1 MGTADQASLLV
12 PQVKGR
18 RGPSDPGPGLLVMP
32 PGRKRVRRVGLGP
45 VEGCAGSHRRRP
57 QSTGQQKQ
65 TGPTG
70 PGSALPPTICLPS
83 AGTITRA
90 RLGLSVSHSL
100 CQRSQDLS
108 PALRFPVLTRGCG
121 EPWLS
126 SVRSPCGQEAE
137 AKPRPCLPGLS
148 ARTEGGDPVRLN
160 QHPTVSSKSRS
171 QGDPAQRRDPDTNF
185 PARPEVEAPRDMSH

>member
-12 PQVKGR
+12 PQMKGR

-90 RLGLSVSHSL
+90 RLGLSASHSL
-100 CQRSQDLS
+100 CQQSQDRS
-108 PALRFPVLTRGCG
+108 YSNTEKHENDA
-121 EPWLS
+121 PWENSLNTHYTWT
-126 SVRSPCGQEAE
+126 
-137 AKPRPCLPGLS
+137 S
-148 ARTEGGDPVRLN
+148 AAHRWQHQTPSLNFRRL
-160 QHPTVSSKSRS
+160 HRK
-171 QGDPAQRRDPDTNF
+171 A
-185 PARPEVEAPRDMSH
+185 